1 MNELER
7 KIDILLKDTSRS
19 FYLTLNV
26 LPKKMRKQ
34 IGLTY
39 LLARI
44 SDTIADSRVGDP
56 KNLSYFIS
64 RYNDRIQN
72 ITKEIPD
79 LTDLSALQE
88 NLAEKEL
95 LKNINI
101 PIDYLEKSNSIS
113 DSDRM
118 KIRQCLE
125 IIIKGQK
132 LDLERFGMP
141 TKENIIALKS
151 EKELDDYTYSVA
163 GSVGEF
169 WTHMTIDHQFVTNEK
184 LRKKLFEKGIKFG
197 KALQL
202 INILRDIPEDILI
215 GRCYIP
221 EDELLRYNLIPDDL
235 LDMKKMNEFRPLY
248 DSYISKTY
256 GYLKDAIDYVSLL
269 PNNEYRLRL
278 SCLLPILIGQRTLRM
293 LTENN
298 VLDGENRIKVSR
310 KDIKKI
316 FRRALFASLSKNKS
330 LNLLKKNMI

>member
-1 MNELER
+1 MER
-7 KIDILLKDTSRS
+7 EIDILLKDTSRS

-26 LPKKMRKQ
+26 LPKKIRNQ

-44 SDTIADSRVGDP
+44 SDTIADSRVGDH
-56 KNLSYFIS
+56 KNLIDLIS
-64 RYNDRIQN
+64 IYSDRIQGL
-72 ITKEIPD
+72 IKEMPD
-79 LTDLSALQE
+79 LKDLSALQE

-101 PIDYLEKSNSIS
+101 PINYLEKSNSLN

-118 KIRQCLE
+118 KIRKCLG
-125 IIIKGQK
+125 IIIEGQK
-132 LDLERFGMP
+132 LDLERFGIP
-141 TKENIIALKS
+141 TKENIVALKS
-151 EKELDDYTYSVA
+151 EKELDEYTYSVA

-169 WTHMTIDHQFVTNEK
+169 WTHMSVDHQFDTNEE
-184 LRKKLFEKGIKFG
+184 LRNELFERGIKFG

-202 INILRDIPEDILI
+202 INILRDIPEDILM

-235 LDMKKMNEFRPLY
+235 LDSKNMNEFRSLY
-248 DSYISKTY
+248 DSYISKAY
-256 GYLKDAIDYVSLL
+256 DYLKEAIVYVGLL

-278 SCLLPILIGQRTLRM
+278 SCLLPILIGQRTLMM

-298 VLDGENRIKVSR
+298 VLDAGNRIKVSR

-316 FRRALFASLSKNKS
+316 FRRALFASLSRNKS
-330 LNLLKKNMI
+330 LKLLRKNMI

>member
-1 MNELER
+1 MER
-7 KIDILLKDTSRS
+7 EIDILLKDTSRS

-26 LPKKMRKQ
+26 LPKKIRNQ

-44 SDTIADSRVGDP
+44 SDTIADSRVGDH
-56 KNLSYFIS
+56 KNLIDLIS
-64 RYNDRIQN
+64 IYSDRIQGL
-72 ITKEIPD
+72 IKEMPD
-79 LTDLSALQE
+79 LKDLSALQE

-95 LKNINI
+95 LKNINV
-101 PIDYLEKSNSIS
+101 PINYLEKSNSLN

-118 KIRQCLE
+118 KIRKCLE
-125 IIIKGQK
+125 IIIEGQK
-132 LDLERFGMP
+132 LDLERFGIP
-141 TKENIIALKS
+141 TKENIVALKS
-151 EKELDDYTYSVA
+151 EKELDEYTYSVA

-169 WTHMTIDHQFVTNEK
+169 WTHMSVDHQFDTNEE
-184 LRKKLFEKGIKFG
+184 LRNELFERGIKFG

-202 INILRDIPEDILI
+202 INILRDIPEDILM

-235 LDMKKMNEFRPLY
+235 LDSKNMNEFRSLY
-248 DSYISKTY
+248 DSYISKAY
-256 GYLKDAIDYVSLL
+256 DYLKEAIVYVGLL

-278 SCLLPILIGQRTLRM
+278 SCLLPILIGQRTLMM

-298 VLDGENRIKVSR
+298 VLDAGNRIKVSR

-316 FRRALFASLSKNKS
+316 FRRALFASLSRNKS
-330 LNLLKKNMI
+330 LKLLRKNMI

>member
-1 MNELER
+1 MER
-7 KIDILLKDTSRS
+7 DIDILLKDTSRS

-26 LPKKMRKQ
+26 LPKKIRNQ

-44 SDTIADSRVGDP
+44 SDTIADSRVGNH
-56 KNLSYFIS
+56 KNLIDLIS
-64 RYNDRIQN
+64 IYSDRIQGV
-72 ITKEIPD
+72 TKEMPD
-79 LTDLSALQE
+79 LTDLSVLQE

-95 LKNINI
+95 LKNIDI
-101 PIDYLEKSNSIS
+101 PINYLEKSNSLN

-118 KIRQCLE
+118 KIRKCLE
-125 IIIKGQK
+125 IIIEGQK

-141 TKENIIALKS
+141 TKENIVALKS
-151 EKELDDYTYSVA
+151 EKELDEYTYSVA
-163 GSVGEF
+163 GCVGEF
-169 WTHMTIDHQFVTNEK
+169 WTHMSVDHQFDTNEE
-184 LRKKLFEKGIKFG
+184 LRKELFEKGIKFG

-202 INILRDIPEDILI
+202 INILRDIPEDILM

-235 LDMKKMNEFRPLY
+235 LDSKNMNEFRSLY
-248 DSYISKTY
+248 DSYISKAY
-256 GYLKDAIDYVSLL
+256 DYLKEAIVYVGLL

-278 SCLLPILIGQRTLRM
+278 SCLLPILIGQRTLIM

-298 VLDGENRIKVSR
+298 VLDAGNRIKVSR

-316 FRRALFASLSKNKS
+316 FRRALFASLSRNKS
-330 LNLLKKNMI
+330 LKLLRKNMI

>member
-1 MNELER
+1 MER
-7 KIDILLKDTSRS
+7 EIDILLKDTSRS

-26 LPKKMRKQ
+26 LPKKIRNQ

-44 SDTIADSRVGDP
+44 SDTIADSRVGDH
-56 KNLSYFIS
+56 KNLIDLIS
-64 RYNDRIQN
+64 IYSDRIQGL
-72 ITKEIPD
+72 IKEMPD
-79 LTDLSALQE
+79 LKDLSALQE

-101 PIDYLEKSNSIS
+101 PINYLEKSNSLN

-118 KIRQCLE
+118 KIRKCLE
-125 IIIKGQK
+125 IIIEGQK
-132 LDLERFGMP
+132 LDLERFGIP
-141 TKENIIALKS
+141 TKENIVALKS
-151 EKELDDYTYSVA
+151 EKELDEYTYSVA

-169 WTHMTIDHQFVTNEK
+169 WTHMSVDHQFDTNEE
-184 LRKKLFEKGIKFG
+184 LRNELFERGIKFG

-202 INILRDIPEDILI
+202 INILRDIPEDILM

-235 LDMKKMNEFRPLY
+235 LDSKNMNEFRSLY
-248 DSYISKTY
+248 DSYISKAY
-256 GYLKDAIDYVSLL
+256 DYLKEAIVYVGLL

-278 SCLLPILIGQRTLRM
+278 SCLLPILIGQRTLMM

-298 VLDGENRIKVSR
+298 VLDAGNRIKVSR

-316 FRRALFASLSKNKS
+316 FRRALFASLSRNKS
-330 LNLLKKNMI
+330 LKLLRKNMI

>member
-1 MNELER
+1 MER
-7 KIDILLKDTSRS
+7 EIDILLKDTSRS

-26 LPKKMRKQ
+26 LPKKIRNQ

-44 SDTIADSRVGDP
+44 SDTIADSRVGNH
-56 KNLSYFIS
+56 KNLIDLIS
-64 RYNDRIQN
+64 IYSDRIQGV
-72 ITKEIPD
+72 TKEMPD
-79 LTDLSALQE
+79 LTDLSVLQE

-95 LKNINI
+95 LKNIDI
-101 PIDYLEKSNSIS
+101 PINYLEKSNSLN

-118 KIRQCLE
+118 KIRKCLE
-125 IIIKGQK
+125 IIIEGQK

-141 TKENIIALKS
+141 TKENIVALKS
-151 EKELDDYTYSVA
+151 EKELDEYTYSVA
-163 GSVGEF
+163 GCVGEF
-169 WTHMTIDHQFVTNEK
+169 WTHMSVDHQFDTNEE
-184 LRKKLFEKGIKFG
+184 LRKELFEKGIKFG

-202 INILRDIPEDILI
+202 INILRDIPEDILM

-235 LDMKKMNEFRPLY
+235 LDSKNMNEFRSLY
-248 DSYISKTY
+248 DSYISKAY
-256 GYLKDAIDYVSLL
+256 DYLKEAIVYVGLL

-278 SCLLPILIGQRTLRM
+278 SCLLPILIGQRTLIM

-298 VLDGENRIKVSR
+298 VLDAGNRIKVSR

-316 FRRALFASLSKNKS
+316 FRRALFASLSRNKS
-330 LNLLKKNMI
+330 LKLLRKNMI

>member
-1 MNELER
+1 MER
-7 KIDILLKDTSRS
+7 EIDILLKDTSRS

-26 LPKKMRKQ
+26 LPKKIRNQ

-44 SDTIADSRVGDP
+44 SDTIADSRVGDH
-56 KNLSYFIS
+56 KNLIDLIS
-64 RYNDRIQN
+64 IYSDRIQGV
-72 ITKEIPD
+72 TKEMPD

-101 PIDYLEKSNSIS
+101 PINYLEKSNSLN

-118 KIRQCLE
+118 KIRKCLE
-125 IIIKGQK
+125 IIIEGQK

-141 TKENIIALKS
+141 TKENIVALKS
-151 EKELDDYTYSVA
+151 EKELDEYTYSVA

-169 WTHMTIDHQFVTNEK
+169 WTHMSVDHQFDTNEE
-184 LRKKLFEKGIKFG
+184 LRNELFEKGIKFG

-202 INILRDIPEDILI
+202 INILRDIPEDILM

-235 LDMKKMNEFRPLY
+235 LDSKNMNEFRSLY

-256 GYLKDAIDYVSLL
+256 DYLKEAIVYVGLL

-278 SCLLPILIGQRTLRM
+278 SCLLPILIGQRTLIM

-298 VLDGENRIKVSR
+298 VLDTGNRIKVSR

-316 FRRALFASLSKNKS
+316 FRRALFASLSRNKS
-330 LNLLKKNMI
+330 LKLLRKNMI